1 MKTMKLVLDT
11 HTHSIASG
19 HAYSTIQEMAHAA
32 SEKELELLGI
42 SEHAPAMEGTC
53 NDMYFRNVKSIPDTM
68 YGVEMLFGIEANIM
82 DYEGNT
88 DVSTRTFECL
98 DYGIASLHV
107 NCIKPGS
114 IEENTNAYLRA
125 MENPYINIIG
135 HPDDSR
141 FEIDY
146 QQLVEK
152 AKETNTLLE
161 INNTSL
167 SPNTLRRNSK
177 NNYYEMLALC
187 AQNEVPII
195 VNSDAHISYDVG
207 NFQYAIP
214 LLEEMD
220 FPEKLIANLS
230 VERFKSLLSRR
241 PRP

>member
-1 MKTMKLVLDT
+1 MKLVLDT

-32 SEKELELLGI
+32 SEKGLELLGI
-42 SEHAPAMEGTC
+42 SEHASAMEGTC
-53 NDMYFRNVKSIPDTM
+53 NEIYFRNLKVIPDTM
-68 YGVEMLFGIEANIM
+68 YGVEMLFGIEANII
-82 DYEGNT
+82 DFEGNT
-88 DVSTRTFECL
+88 DVCTRTFECL
-98 DYGIASLHV
+98 DYGLASLHT

-146 QQLVEK
+146 PQLVEK

-167 SPNTLRRNSK
+167 SPNTLRRNAKS
-177 NNYYEMLALC
+177 NYYEMLALC
-187 AQNEVPII
+187 AQNEVSII

-214 LLEEMD
+214 LLEEID

-230 VERFKSLLSRR
+230 VERYKSLLSRK